1 MYLINVEN
9 NIKIDLQKNL
19 IKIFILSMLLYES
32 KNRTIYNEMQKQLEA
47 F

>member
-32 KNRTIYNEMQKQLEA
+32 KSRTIYNEMQKQLEA